1 VFKPPRPIDLTRPEP
16 ALRTQAGT
24 ARENLL
30 RFDASGFTFGA
41 NLRSI
46 ATMRLSIGTS
56 GYSYAAWKGK
66 FYPERLPAKQ
76 MLGFYAERFPT
87 VEINNTFYRM
97 PTPSVMEAWAAQV
110 PAAFR
115 FAIKAPR
122 RITHERRLANVN
134 EDVARFL
141 DVTSTLAARRGPLLF
156 QLPPNFQRDDERLG
170 DFLALLPAKVSVAF
184 EFRHASWF
192 DAAVYEMLSRHRC
205 ALAVTES
212 DEATATPVAATADFG
227 YARLRRTEY
236 TDAALHD
243 WLARLRD
250 LNCSDTHVY
259 FKHEDDARGPEFAS
273 RLRAL
278 AGDSPASSP
287 Q

>member
-1 VFKPPRPIDLTRPEP
+1 V
-16 ALRTQAGT
+16 
-24 ARENLL
+24 
-30 RFDASGFTFGA
+30 
-41 NLRSI
+41 
-46 ATMRLSIGTS
+46 RLYIGTS

-66 FYPERLPAKQ
+66 FYPERMPAKQ
-76 MLGFYAERFPT
+76 MLGYFAERFST

-122 RITHERRLANVN
+122 RITHDRRLANIN

-141 DVTSTLAARRGPLLF
+141 DVTSTLHGRRGPLLF
-156 QLPPNFQRDDERLG
+156 QLPPNFRRDDDRLG
-170 DFLALLPAKVSVAF
+170 DFLALLPANAHVAF

-192 DAAVYEMLSRHRC
+192 DAAVYELLSKHRC
-205 ALAVTES
+205 ALGVTEM
-212 DEATATPVAATADFG
+212 DETAATPVAATADFG

-236 TDAALHD
+236 SDAELNE
-243 WLARLRD
+243 WLARLQD
-250 LNCSDTHVY
+250 LNCSETYVY

-278 AGDSPASSP
+278 AGEVAGP
-287 Q
+287 